1 MLWYFASKKKWLVGP
16 AGSVGSDVGYMFAE
30 GQQHAATPD
39 AVPAGK
45 WIVCEGFQANAAVKC
60 TRL

>member
-1 MLWYFASKKKWLVGP
+1 LVGP
-16 AGSVGSDVGYMFAE
+16 AGSVGTNVGFMYAE

-45 WIVCEGFQANAAVKC
+45 WVVLEGSQANAAVKC